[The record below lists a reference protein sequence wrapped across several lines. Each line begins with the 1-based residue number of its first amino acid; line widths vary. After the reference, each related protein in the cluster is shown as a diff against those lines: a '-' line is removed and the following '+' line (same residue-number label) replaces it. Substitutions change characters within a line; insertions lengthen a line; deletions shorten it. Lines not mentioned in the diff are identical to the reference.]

1 MYLQCTFADESTAG
15 SAALVDRLWNFG
27 DGTEGTAASGTHT
40 FASAGTYRVRL
51 TVRDADGL
59 SDSHVLFVS
68 VRPPNV
74 PPVASFSAACTDLV
88 CRFTNT
94 SVDSDGTIVASAW
107 TFGAFGTS
115 SVVSPTFKFPAT
127 GTYPVTLAVTDQDGA
142 VSSVTSTVDVRP
154 LLHAAFVDTRI
165 TSSGSGMA
173 TFWRVAATVAVH
185 GADERPVAGATM
197 RVTWNGG
204 PLPTAVTCVS
214 GVDGLC
220 TFDSGPMLRALREW
234 ATFTV
239 LNLSAPLGTYQPGV
253 NHDKDG
259 TATGM
264 SVTIFRP

>member
-1 MYLQCTFADESTAG
+1 MTCIYLQCAFADQSMAG
-15 SAALVDRLWNFG
+15 SAALVDRLWSFG
-27 DGTEGTAASGTHT
+27 DGTESTAASGTHT
-40 FASAGTYRVRL
+40 FSGAGTYRIRL
-51 TVRDADGL
+51 TVRDVDGL

-74 PPVASFSAACTDLV
+74 PPTASFTSACTDLV

-107 TFGAFGTS
+107 TFGAVGTS
-115 SVVSPTFKFPAT
+115 SEVSPTFKFPAT
-127 GTYPVTLAVTDQDGA
+127 GNYPVTLAVTDHDGA
-142 VSSVTSTVDVRP
+142 VSSVTSTGSP
-154 LLHAAFVDTRI
+154 AALHAAFVDTRI
-165 TSSGSGMA
+165 TSSGNGMA
-173 TFWRVAATVAVH
+173 TFWRVTTTVAVH

-214 GVDGLC
+214 GADGLC
-220 TFDSGPMLRALREW
+220 TFDSGPMLRVLREW

-253 NHDKDG
+253 NHDKNG

-264 SVTIFRP
+264 S